1 MTQTPKS
8 ALELYFEPFR
18 RNIIGLDQEFETP
31 YGRKKIVYADWTA
44 SGRMYA
50 PIEKILTE
58 KISPFVANTHTETN
72 ITGSSMTV
80 AYKKARD
87 IIKKHVNAK
96 EGDILISSNS
106 GMTGVVNKLQTNHRY
121 KAT

>member
-58 KISPFVANTHTETN
+58 KISPFAAASDHFPNHKRPFLR
-72 ITGSSMTV
+72 SSVKT
-80 AYKKARD
+80 
-87 IIKKHVNAK
+87 
-96 EGDILISSNS
+96 
-106 GMTGVVNKLQTNHRY
+106 
-121 KAT
+121 